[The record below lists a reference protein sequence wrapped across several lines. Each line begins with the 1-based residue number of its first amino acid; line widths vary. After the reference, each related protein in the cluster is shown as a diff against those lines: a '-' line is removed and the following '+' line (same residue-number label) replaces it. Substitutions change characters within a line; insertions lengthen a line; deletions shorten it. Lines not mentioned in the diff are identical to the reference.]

1 MIKISHLTSL
11 GKLTAGIA
19 GGMLGGLL
27 LLVAFLWTPACSSTQ
42 QTQATTVTAAV
53 EASLDGTPL
62 GTALNSLVGTSPTL
76 AKVKATL
83 YSFATNPNSAAVPNE
98 VAGVAGALAP
108 LAGPTGISD
117 DALITLANTLYQGA
131 LPVLAGLTKPSV
143 ALTSGTTANIGSD
156 PATAFVW
163 DRRVTA

>member
-1 MIKISHLTSL
+1 MIRHIFITLSNTAL
-11 GKLTAGIA
+11 GILGGAGA
-19 GGMLGGLL
+19 GLL
-27 LLVAFLWTPACSSTQ
+27 LACLCFYTPACTTAQQST
-42 QTQATTVTAAV
+42 TSTTTAAV

-76 AKVKATL
+76 AKVKSAL
-83 YSFATNPNSAAVPNE
+83 YSFATNPQSSAVPNE

-131 LPVLAGLTKPSV
+131 LPVLAGLTKPV
-143 ALTSGTTANIGSD
+143 VTLTSGT
-156 PATAFVW
+156 
-163 DRRVTA
+163 